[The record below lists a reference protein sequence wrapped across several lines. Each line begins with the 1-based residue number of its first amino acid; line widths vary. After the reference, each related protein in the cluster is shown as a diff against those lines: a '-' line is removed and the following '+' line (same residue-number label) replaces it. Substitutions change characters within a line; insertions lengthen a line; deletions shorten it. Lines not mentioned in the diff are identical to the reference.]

1 MSDMNNEVMTV
12 GELQNAFGRFMLKVD
27 SLVDGMGV
35 LKNAVGDHEKHLM
48 RHDEEI
54 SSMRSD
60 FEAEKARNRNRERIE
75 ADEVNHITQA
85 IKSRVKDLLDDSGR
99 IGDMF
104 GLFTAKCRIDAQRYS
119 YYRGVNAVDT
129 KRMYYREL
137 LEYIGKWTPEG
148 YGGVSGYISHIDEK
162 RRKRL
167 AERS

>member
-1 MSDMNNEVMTV
+1 MNNEVMTA
-12 GELQNAFGRFMLKVD
+12 EQLQNALGRLAL
-27 SLVDGMGV
+27 SS
-35 LKNAVGDHEKHLM
+35 NAVAESVGLIQNTLTEHNREIM
-48 RHDEEI
+48 RVKEDI
-54 SSMRSD
+54 SSIKED
-60 FEAEKARNRNRERIE
+60 FETEKARARDRERIE
-75 ADEVNHITQA
+75 ADEVNHVTQA

-104 GLFTAKCRIDAQRYS
+104 GLFTAKCRADAQRYS
-119 YYRGVNAVDT
+119 YYRGRNAVDT

-148 YGGVSGYISHIDEK
+148 YGGVSGYISHIDEA